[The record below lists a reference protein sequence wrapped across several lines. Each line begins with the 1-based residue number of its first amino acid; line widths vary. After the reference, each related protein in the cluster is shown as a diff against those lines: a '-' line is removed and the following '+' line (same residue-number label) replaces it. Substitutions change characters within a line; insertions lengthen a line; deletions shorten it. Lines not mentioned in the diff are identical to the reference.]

1 MTFLG
6 SVRPP
11 ATEASASVAGLSSH
25 DYHRLLATPL
35 AAEFIGMSPSWLEHD
50 RLKTKPEV
58 PFVKIGARAV
68 RYRVVDLL
76 AVGKLGIAA

>member
-1 MTFLG
+1 MPLHG

-11 ATEASASVAGLSSH
+11 ATEATASVAGLTSH
-25 DYHRLLATPL
+25 DQRLLSTPL

-58 PFVKIGARAV
+58 PYVKIGARAV

>member
-1 MTFLG
+1 MTFPG
-6 SVRPP
+6 PGRPTTSEAH
-11 ATEASASVAGLSSH
+11 ATVAGLINDH
-25 DYHRLLATPL
+25 NRLLATPL

-58 PFVKIGARAV
+58 PYVKIGARAV